1 MALFDGI
8 QKAAF
13 SSVQSLFGDALS
25 WVPSNDEAT
34 TQTAKV
40 LYNSPES
47 KQQLGD
53 SDKYDYSPYKYSF
66 EYFEDQL
73 TGLKLSV
80 DGGGVEVVTVKG
92 KTLCVVEVSLK
103 NDGKTNVAYCNEYSE

>member
-8 QKAAF
+8 QRVTFKTA
-13 SSVQSLFGDALS
+13 QTLFGDLLS
-25 WVPSNDEAT
+25 WMPSNNPIQ
-34 TQTAKV
+34 QTAKV

-53 SDKYDYSPYKYSF
+53 ADKYDYSPFKYSF

-73 TGLKLSV
+73 IGLKMSV
-80 DGGGVEVVTVKG
+80 DAGGVEVVTIKD
-92 KTLCVVEVSLK
+92 KTLCVVEVTLR
-103 NDGKTNVAYCNEYSE
+103 NDGKTNVAYCNEYE